1 MFSPVASGYMQNNR
15 LIEGREMRT
24 RLKNERQVL
33 DAIWADPFRT
43 GDSTHRAAAI
53 RRGDVSAL
61 IRLSIR
67 IGT

>member
-1 MFSPVASGYMQNNR
+1 
-15 LIEGREMRT
+15 MRT
-24 RLKNERQVL
+24 TLKNERQVI

-43 GDSTHRAAAI
+43 GDSANRADAI

-67 IGT
+67 VGT